1 MENIKS
7 PLQTWDNPLYQ
18 KGKKYRIP
26 CTWEMFGVMDVEAE
40 SLDDAIKKIEY
51 NSFLPNNAAY
61 VDLSFKIDHNAIES
75 YNEELPFK

>member
-18 KGKKYRIP
+18 KGKKYHIP

-40 SLDDAIKKIEY
+40 SLDDAIKKVEY

-61 VDLSFKIDHNAIES
+61 VDLSFKIDRDAVES